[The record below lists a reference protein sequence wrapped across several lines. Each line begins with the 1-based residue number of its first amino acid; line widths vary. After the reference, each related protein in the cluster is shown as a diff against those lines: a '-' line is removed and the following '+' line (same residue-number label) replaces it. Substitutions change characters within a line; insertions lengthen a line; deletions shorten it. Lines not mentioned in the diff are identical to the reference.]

1 MHGLHTKP
9 WLLICSKVRNRNY
22 IFDLS
27 PRSYMNNDAN
37 AEFLLLRFLILIV
50 TFYFR
55 MCYLNIQKAIPHVN
69 VIPVIFP
76 VNPESIEVLPYK
88 QILIQIFI

>member
-1 MHGLHTKP
+1 
-9 WLLICSKVRNRNY
+9 
-22 IFDLS
+22 
-27 PRSYMNNDAN
+27 MNNDAN

-50 TFYFR
+50 TSLNLYFR

-69 VIPVIFP
+69 LNPVIFP